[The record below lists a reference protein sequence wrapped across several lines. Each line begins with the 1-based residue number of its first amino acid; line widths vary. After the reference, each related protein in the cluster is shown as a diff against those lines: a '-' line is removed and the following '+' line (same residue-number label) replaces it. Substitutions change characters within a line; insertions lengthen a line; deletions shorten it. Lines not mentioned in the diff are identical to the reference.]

1 MKDTNKFID
10 PFGLEIDDPFKIFFS
25 QDTIGANFGDN
36 SSPNVLIEQLKNNPN
51 YYKQVEPIRLVKLA
65 DLPPKVQDRLLKQG
79 AGANDVFTVDNRR
92 LHAAREANSK
102 VNSIWATKE
111 NLGNINLNRRF
122 STKTAGRT
130 IEIRCP

>member
-1 MKDTNKFID
+1 M
-10 PFGLEIDDPFKIFFS
+10 
-25 QDTIGANFGDN
+25 
-36 SSPNVLIEQLKNNPN
+36 IEQLKNNPN
-51 YYKQVEPIRLVKLA
+51 YNKQVEPIRLVKLA
-65 DLPPKVQDRLLKQG
+65 DLPSKVQDRLLKQG
-79 AGANDVFTVDNRR
+79 AGANDVFTVDNRK

-102 VNSIWATKE
+102 VNFVWATKE